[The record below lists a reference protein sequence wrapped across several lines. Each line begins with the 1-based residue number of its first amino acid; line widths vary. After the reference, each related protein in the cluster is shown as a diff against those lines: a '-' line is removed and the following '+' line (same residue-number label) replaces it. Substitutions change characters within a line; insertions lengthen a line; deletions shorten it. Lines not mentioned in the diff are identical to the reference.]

1 PRHHGVDVI
10 VLVRAGC
17 LGRRRGS
24 RFRRRWRWRRLGDR
38 RRLGLGF
45 RLGGGLVV
53 VGDDPPDGG
62 ENLLHRGLLRLR
74 RLRHPPL
81 SSRIPAVAPP
91 QPRISRGAMQYARI
105 RRSMARGRSNASK
118 VLWTGCALATTG

>member
-1 PRHHGVDVI
+1 
-10 VLVRAGC
+10 LVVPAGR
-17 LGRRRGS
+17 GRRRGGS
-24 RFRRRWRWRRLGDR
+24 RFRRRWGRRLGDR

-45 RLGGGLVV
+45 RLGGWLVV

-105 RRSMARGRSNASK
+105 RRSMARGRSNASN
-118 VLWTGCALATTG
+118 VLWTGFVQATTG